1 MASDV
6 PTGETRPPTVGVA
19 AQEPVTAGP
28 PAGEIQ
34 GAFGTIR
41 LDDSGHRTLRSR
53 LLALLAIIGPGLIV
67 MVGDN
72 DAGGVST
79 YAQAGQNYGV
89 SLLWVL
95 LLLVPV
101 LIVNQ
106 EMVVR
111 LGAVTGV
118 GHARLIIERF
128 GRIWG
133 WFEASF
139 LLVQNFLI
147 IVTEFIGV
155 SLALGYFGVSQ
166 NISVPVAAV
175 ALIAVT
181 ASGSFRSWERSMF
194 VFVFANLLVIPLF
207 FMGHP
212 HYGQIAHHLFIPGI
226 RGGASADAVLLV
238 IAIVGTTVAPW
249 QLFFQQSNIVDKRI
263 TPRWI
268 GYERIDTLLGAV
280 VVVVGAGALICVTGF
295 ALSGTHYFGA
305 LHRRRGGGGGAPSH
319 GRRRGGAFFSVVL
332 LNASLIGAGAVTLAT
347 SYVIGDVFGTRG
359 SLHRS
364 FLEAKGFYSVFI
376 VLILAAAAIVLI
388 PGAPLGVI
396 TEAVQ
401 ALCGIVLPL
410 TTLFL
415 LMLCNDRAVL
425 GPWTNPPWLKAL
437 ASVIVGV
444 LVLLSLI
451 LTITTLFPHVDV
463 TTLAL
468 AGGGVLVVVLAV
480 MGLWALCARPHGARC
495 HAPRATPT
503 SPGSN
508 GRCRRRRCSR
518 ARASRPPARA
528 LSSCSVAIWSSPW
541 SCSSSNRYSWP
552 AGDRPLHAPGA
563 GRHLVRPRPL
573 RGHAPGRGGRLRGDD
588 RDLCFGA

>member
-1 MASDV
+1 MSSTAPDA
-6 PTGETRPPTVGVA
+6 PRAAADGPETAVLPS
-19 AQEPVTAGP
+19 AG
-28 PAGEIQ
+28 AGEIE

-41 LDDSGHRTLRSR
+41 VGSENRSLRSR
-53 LLALLAIIGPGLIV
+53 FFALLAIIGPGLIV

-72 DAGGVST
+72 DAGGVAT

-128 GRIWG
+128 GRGWG
-133 WFEASF
+133 VFESSF
-139 LLVQNFLI
+139 LLLQNFLI

-155 SLALGYFGVSQ
+155 RLALGYLGVSPYV
-166 NISVPVAAV
+166 SVPVAAL

-207 FMGHP
+207 FLAHP
-212 HYGQIAHHLFIPGI
+212 HWGTIATHLFVPGI
-226 RGGASADAVLLV
+226 RGGASANAVLLV

-268 GYERIDTLLGAV
+268 NYERIDTLLGAV

-295 ALSGTHYFGA
+295 ALDGTPYFGHFTNAGGVASA
-305 LHRRRGGGGGAPSH
+305 LHHTLGAVA
-319 GRRRGGAFFSVVL
+319 GAFFAIVL

-347 SYVIGDVFGTRG
+347 SYVVGDVFGTRA

-364 FLEAKGFYSVFI
+364 FSEAKGFYSVFMALT
-376 VLILAAAAIVLI
+376 VAAAAIVLI
-388 PGAPLGVI
+388 PQAPLGVI

-425 GPWTNPPWLKAL
+425 GPWANPGWLQAL
-437 ASVIVGV
+437 AGVIVGV
-444 LVLLSLI
+444 LVLLSVI
-451 LTITTLFPHVDV
+451 LTVTTLFPAVDV
-463 TTLAL
+463 ATLAL
-468 AGGGVLVVVLAV
+468 VGAGVLVAGLALV
-480 MGLWALCARPHGARC
+480 GGLALRGSRGDGSYAGSDV
-495 HAPRATPT
+495 PREQWTMPPA
-503 SPGSN
+503 
-508 GRCRRRRCSR
+508 
-518 ARASRPPARA
+518 ALLSRPR
-528 LSSCSVAIWSSPW
+528 LSSARRAALLALGGYMVVALIMLLVKSIQL
-541 SCSSSNRYSWP
+541 
-552 AGDRPLHAPGA
+552 AGG
-563 GRHLVRPRPL
+563 
-573 RGHAPGRGGRLRGDD
+573 
-588 RDLCFGA
+588 